1 MAPFLYSPQNAE
13 LRKARRS
20 WYNQFMLL
28 NKIIQ
33 KDYTSFSL
41 CYQIKLPLNLEISIP
56 SDDPVRLVSAF
67 VEEMDLSELYKT
79 YGRIRKN
86 QVTPRQMLKLVI
98 YAAMNRIY
106 SSRDIRKA
114 CKRDINFMYLLEGM
128 PAPDHATIARFISLH
143 FSACAKTL
151 LAQMSDLLYLLGEI
165 SGKTIFIDGTKIE
178 SAANKY
184 TFVWKRAITKSQARL
199 YTKLSS
205 FVAECEELYGIK
217 TVYHDRISIHT
228 LKRLKKQLYRIKV
241 QDGIV
246 FVHGIGRRKTLLQK
260 SMEQLDQYLEKL
272 KEYTK
277 KLYTLGDRNS
287 YSKTDPDATFMRMKE
302 DAMLNGQLKPAYNIQ
317 HGVDSEYITWID
329 ISPRPT
335 DTRTLIPFLKD
346 MESHLGFKYLEIVAD
361 AGYESEENYL
371 FIESNGQI
379 AYIKPQN
386 YEISKTRKYKKD
398 ISRREN
404 MEYHADSDSY
414 ICRNGRKL
422 TVTNERRSKTASGY
436 VSVKTYYRSADCT
449 GCPYKTECIKGNNCK
464 TPMEKRNKV
473 LMVSKTMSQ
482 KRTEDLKRITSEY
495 GTMLRMNRSIQA
507 EGSFADVKEDMN
519 FRRYLYRGKANAL
532 AESILLAMG
541 RNINKLHC
549 KIQSERTGSH
559 LFSLKPE

>member
-1 MAPFLYSPQNAE
+1 M
-13 LRKARRS
+13 R
-20 WYNQFMLL
+20 L

-33 KDYTSFSL
+33 RDYTSFSL
-41 CYQIKLPLNLEISIP
+41 YYQIKLPLDLEISIP

-86 QVTPRQMLKLVI
+86 QATPRQMLKLVI

-143 FSACAKTL
+143 FSACAKVL

-184 TFVWKRAITKSQARL
+184 TFVWKRAITKNQARL
-199 YTKLSS
+199 YTKLTS
-205 FVAECEELYGIK
+205 FVAECEELYGIR
-217 TVYHDRISIHT
+217 TVYHDQISIHT
-228 LKRLKKQLYRIKV
+228 LKRLKKQLCRVKV
-241 QDGIV
+241 QEGIV
-246 FVHGIGRRKTLLQK
+246 FVHGIGRRKTQLQK
-260 SMEQLDQYLEKL
+260 SLEQLDQYLEKL

-302 DAMLNGQLKPAYNIQ
+302 DAMLNGQLKPAYNLQ

-329 ISPRPT
+329 ISAKPT
-335 DTRTLIPFLKD
+335 DTGTLIPFLKD
-346 MESHLGFKYLEIVAD
+346 MEKHLSFRYQEIVAD

-371 FIESNGQI
+371 FLEKNGQSSF
-379 AYIKPQN
+379 IKPMN

-398 ISRREN
+398 IGKMEN
-404 MEYHADSDSY
+404 MEYDPEKDSY
-414 ICRNGRKL
+414 RCQNRKML
-422 TVTNERRSKTASGY
+422 TVQYQRKQKTATGY
-436 VSVKTYYRSADCT
+436 LRTVTVYQCHECK
-449 GCPYKTECIKGNNCK
+449 GCPFKEKCIKGNNCK
-464 TPMEKRNKV
+464 TPMEKREKR
-473 LMVSKTMSQ
+473 LYVSKVMKQ
-482 KRTEDLKRITSEY
+482 KREENIKRIISEY
-495 GTMLRMNRSIQA
+495 GNQLRMNRSIQA
-507 EGSFADVKEDMN
+507 EGSFANVKEDMN
-519 FRRYLYRGKANAL
+519 FRRYLYRGKENVTAQSVIL
-532 AESILLAMG
+532 AIG
-541 RNINKLHC
+541 YNINKLHH
-549 KIQSERTGSH
+549 KIQNGRTGQH
-559 LFSLKPE
+559 LFALKK